1 MTSFERVDYPGKP
14 KILFVGIANS
24 THTHSW
30 IDLLKEAPFNVRL
43 FSTTEGLPP
52 DDWPVRTYVTAYH
65 SGALDPAW
73 RMRLFDQGKATRLA
87 GRTKAWLSR
96 KAWDVSSFV
105 PAWLIE
111 TIQTWRPDVIHTL
124 GLDAGAFYLSSRER
138 LGAAKIGKW
147 VLQTRGGSDLALTH
161 LDPERVPQIAYVLRA
176 CDQLLCDNFDN
187 LRIARELGLAESHF
201 ASIAPVPG
209 TGGIDVDE
217 LAGRWPGPPS
227 QRRTILWPKAYET
240 PWGKVTPTFEAIK
253 LCWDR
258 IQPVEIQAL
267 SADAEARAWYWTLP
281 ENIRRSFR
289 ISERVTRAHALDLM
303 TKARVMLAPSLV
315 DGVPNSMYEAMAAG
329 AFPIVSPLDTIR
341 PLVENETNVLF
352 ARNLYPN
359 EIADALCRAM
369 SDDALV
375 DAAAQRNLALARRIA
390 DRSKIKTRVIEYYE
404 RLAG

>member
-1 MTSFERVDYPGKP
+1 MTSFESDDYPGRP

-30 IDLLKEAPFNVRL
+30 IDLLKGAPFNVRL

-52 DDWPVRTYVTAYH
+52 DEWAVKTYITAYN
-65 SGALDPAW
+65 SGVLDPQL
-73 RMRLFDQGKATRLA
+73 RKRLFDKGKARRLA
-87 GRTKAWLSR
+87 SRTKAWVSRRAWHLSGL
-96 KAWDVSSFV
+96 A

-111 TIQTWRPDVIHTL
+111 TIQKWRPDVIHTF
-124 GLDAGAFYLSSRER
+124 GLDAGAFYLSSRDR
-138 LGAAKIGKW
+138 LAAAKIGKW

-161 LDPERVPQIAYVLRA
+161 LDPERVPHIAYALRA
-176 CDQLLCDNFDN
+176 CDQLLCDNVDN
-187 LRIARELGLAESHF
+187 LRIGRELGMAESQF
-201 ASIAPVPG
+201 ASISPVPG

-217 LAGRWPGPPS
+217 LASRWQGPPS

-240 PWGKVTPTFEAIK
+240 PWGKVGPTYEAIK

-258 IQPVEIQAL
+258 IQPVEIHAL
-267 SADAEARAWYWTLP
+267 SADGEARAWYWTLP
-281 ENIRRSFR
+281 ENIRQSFR
-289 ISERVTRAHALDLM
+289 ISERVTRARTLELM
-303 TKARVMLAPSLV
+303 TEARVMLAPSLV

-341 PLVENETNVLF
+341 PVVEHETNVLF

-375 DAAAQRNLALARRIA
+375 DAAAQRNLELVRRIA